1 MMNTGRTGVALVLLL
16 VVFAAAYELVSNE
29 IHKRRSAEPV
39 TFSTIASH
47 KEGDKLS
54 IEGRI
59 TFGSSV
65 TCNSSGICTLYLEP
79 TTGSTDPNLFVVL
92 WMAETTPRQA
102 EPNSFYLP
110 MFFED
115 KSDFRLYTDDGRE
128 LKVEDPVRI
137 TGTVH
142 KVTHEDGKTSV
153 YIVVEKAE

>member
-1 MMNTGRTGVALVLLL
+1 MNTGRIGVALILIL
-16 VVFAAAYELVSNE
+16 VVFASAYELVSNE
-29 IHKRRSAEPV
+29 IHRRKTAEPV

-47 KEGDKLS
+47 EEGDKLS

-79 TTGSTDPNLFVVL
+79 ITGSPDPGLFVVL
-92 WMAETTPRQA
+92 WMAETTPREA

-128 LKVEDPVRI
+128 LRIEDPVRI

-142 KVTHEDGKTSV
+142 KITHEEAETSV
-153 YIVVEKAE
+153 YIIVEKAE